1 MRGKLEKEIR
11 EMKNEKLKDKKKI
24 NKKFNK
30 ELLIILKK

>member
-24 NKKFNK
+24 KNLTRNY
-30 ELLIILKK
+30 